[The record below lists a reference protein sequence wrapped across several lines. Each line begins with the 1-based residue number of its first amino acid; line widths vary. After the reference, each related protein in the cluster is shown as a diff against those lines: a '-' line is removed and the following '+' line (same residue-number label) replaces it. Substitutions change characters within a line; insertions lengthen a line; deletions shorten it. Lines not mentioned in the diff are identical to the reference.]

1 MRNKIIFSLIVMS
14 ISGWALA
21 STPVANIK
29 VTGSITPPTC
39 KINGQDDVNLEYK
52 FDIDRG
58 ILNDSGTT
66 ELDSAINNIEVI
78 CDATTYLGFTAID
91 HRQDSS
97 LYPGA
102 STLYHGLGFFDTDK
116 KIGFYL
122 MIMKNATVKQD
133 TSSVSES
140 VNIANL
146 GISQKSM
153 PLANN
158 GRYVFGNSWTSLKSG
173 KVFNA
178 DIEVKPTISSQ
189 FKSSWSDESLDG
201 YATLAFSFSL

>member
-1 MRNKIIFSLIVMS
+1 MLNKITFPLIIMS

-39 KINGQDDVNLEYK
+39 KINGQDNVNLEYK

-58 ILNDSGTT
+58 ILNDSENT
-66 ELDSAINNIEVI
+66 ELDGVTNSIEVI
-78 CDATTYLGFTAID
+78 CDATTYLGFTTID

-97 LYPGA
+97 LYPGT
-102 STLYHGLGFFDTDK
+102 STLYHGLGFFDTNQ

-122 MIMKNATVKQD
+122 MTMKNATVKQD
-133 TSSVSES
+133 TSSASEP
-140 VNIANL
+140 VNIATL
-146 GISQKSM
+146 GLSQKSM

-158 GRYVFGNSWTSLKSG
+158 GRYVFGDSSTSLKSG
-173 KVFNA
+173 KVFSA
-178 DIEVKPTISSQ
+178 DLEVKPTISSK
-189 FKSSWSDESLDG
+189 FKSSWSNESLDG